1 MEKAVAEY
9 LSKEDLNTT
18 FSQQLHIGA
27 VLLKRGD
34 I

>member
-18 FSQQLHIGA
+18 LGQQFHIGA